1 MVETL
6 LTDIT
11 SDICKDSVLSDNKKN
26 SYMAEI
32 QFIKAFTEY
41 NDFGKMREGFN
52 IILSISKSPVNIIAG
67 GFPFNYECPSI
78 MMLYHRQSGALDK
91 ELETLE
97 QCAPRLL
104 QNNEWSWKRF

>member
-1 MVETL
+1 MFNEKHMVETL

-41 NDFGKMREGFN
+41 ND
-52 IILSISKSPVNIIAG
+52 
-67 GFPFNYECPSI
+67 
-78 MMLYHRQSGALDK
+78 
-91 ELETLE
+91 LE
-97 QCAPRLL
+97 
-104 QNNEWSWKRF
+104 NERRF